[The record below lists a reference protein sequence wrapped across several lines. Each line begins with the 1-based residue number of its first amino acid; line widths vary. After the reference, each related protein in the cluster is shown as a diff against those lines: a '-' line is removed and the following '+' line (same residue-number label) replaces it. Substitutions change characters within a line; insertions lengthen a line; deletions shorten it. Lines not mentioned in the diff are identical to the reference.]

1 MTNKINDKYIRDFF
15 GIDDSPEGDEELAEI
30 VEKLIRVKF
39 ENGEDICTIDGEPDG
54 MFFLESGTA
63 IVLGRDGAQLNIM
76 HEGQYFGEYAVL
88 AKQKR
93 MSTVRSLGRT
103 VCYKMETEDVMKILL
118 KHPNIYGELMKR
130 VYSQVSRKHSQV
142 LALSG
147 MRKGILQHP
156 SNVAPM
162 SKRQMLVQYGCLAL
176 IYLLAAVFIPKD
188 TVAPVFI
195 LPLLLMLVYVLI
207 TKRTLESLIVGGIL
221 AALLYYRTGLSASYA
236 DAIMETM
243 ASPDNVFTVLV
254 MALMGGMVTLIEASG
269 GVTAFKKFAESN
281 AKDENGVLLTSFGI
295 MTLTLIDD
303 GLNMLCASSATVS
316 VAKEKRV
323 VREKL
328 GLLYSMLPT
337 VLSSFFPLS
346 LWGIFVIGTL
356 NLSIRENVV
365 GMFARSIPF
374 NFFSLLV
381 LLAMLML
388 CTGRLPKIRQ
398 LKEAEIRVKNGG
410 TLWPAGSEKYLSV
423 TEPEMWGKM
432 SNVMLPIAALA
443 VTSLG
448 VRSFFAGGFIVD
460 SAVGLTA
467 TLLFMFLLYCA
478 QGLLTPEQFMEHLI
492 TGIANSALPIV
503 MYLLTMCF
511 SSLLE
516 QLYLNSYFE
525 SMIGFFKG
533 FVPILPA
540 MTFLIATVLT
550 IALGSSWAMYAIIFP
565 IALKMAFTVGLNPAL
580 VIGAVAGAGIAGE
593 KLCIFTADALNVGTA
608 VGCGPGAIMKIRVS
622 YSAVLTGIAAVMYLI
637 AGVII
642 R

>member
-1 MTNKINDKYIRDFF
+1 MASKINDKYIRDFF

-30 VEKLIRVKF
+30 VEKLIKVKY
-39 ENGEDICTIDGEPDG
+39 ENGEDICTIDGDPDG

-63 IVLGRDGAQLNIM
+63 IVLGRDGTQLNIM

-103 VCYKMETEDVMKILL
+103 ICYKMETDDVMKILL

-162 SKRQMLVQYGCLAL
+162 SKKQMLLQYGSLAI
-176 IYLLAAVFIPKD
+176 IYLLAALFIPEKTD
-188 TVAPVFI
+188 APVFV
-195 LPLLLMLVYVLI
+195 LPLLLMLGYVI
-207 TKRTLESLIVGGIL
+207 ISKRTLESLIAGGIL
-221 AALLYYRTGLSASYA
+221 AALMLYRTGLAASYA
-236 DAIMETM
+236 DAIMDTM
-243 ASPDNVFTVLV
+243 ASPDNVFTVFV
-254 MALMGGMVTLIEASG
+254 MALMGGMVTLIESSG
-269 GVTAFKKFAESN
+269 GVTAFKKFAEKN
-281 AKDENGVLLTSFGI
+281 AKNENDVLLTSFGI

-303 GLNMLCASSATVS
+303 GLNMLCASSAIVS

-328 GLLYSMLPT
+328 ALLYSMLPT

-365 GMFARSIPF
+365 GMFAKSIPY
-374 NFFSLLV
+374 NFFSILV
-381 LLAMLML
+381 IPAMLLL
-388 CTGRLPKIRQ
+388 CTGKLPRVRQ
-398 LKEAEIRVKNGG
+398 LRDAEIRVRDGG
-410 TLWPAGSEKYLSV
+410 TLWPAGSEKFLSLN
-423 TEPEMWGKM
+423 EPEMWGKI
-432 SNVMLPIAALA
+432 SNVMLPIGCLA
-443 VTSLG
+443 VASLTIRT
-448 VRSFFAGGFIVD
+448 VWSRGFIVD

-467 TLLFMFLLYCA
+467 TLIFMFLLYCA
-478 QGLLTPEQFMEHLI
+478 QGLMTPEQFMEHLI
-492 TGIANSALPIV
+492 TGIANSALPII

-533 FVPILPA
+533 FVPVLPA
-540 MTFLIATVLT
+540 MMFLISVVLT

-565 IALKMAFTVGLNPAL
+565 IALKLANSVGLNPAIC
-580 VIGAVAGAGIAGE
+580 IGAVAGAGIAGE
-593 KLCIFTADALNVGTA
+593 KLCVFTADALNVGTA
-608 VGCGPGAIMKIRVS
+608 VGCGPGAILKVRVS
-622 YSAVLTGIAAVMYLI
+622 YSAILTVIASVMYLVV
-637 AGVII
+637 GII
-642 R
+642 VK